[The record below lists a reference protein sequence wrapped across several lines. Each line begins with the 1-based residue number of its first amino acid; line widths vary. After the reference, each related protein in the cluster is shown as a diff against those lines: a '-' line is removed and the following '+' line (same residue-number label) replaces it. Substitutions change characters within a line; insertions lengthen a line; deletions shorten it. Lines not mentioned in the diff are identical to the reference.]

1 VYLDRNTY
9 EIRYGSR
16 QDCQGHILGPWN
28 WTDDEQGV
36 TLEGWEGF
44 VAVEEIRGLDG
55 GRSIWALYFDRNDDG
70 LKGKADGKRV
80 LQVSLERKLM
90 EDEDRVEELARK

>member
-1 VYLDRNTY
+1 
-9 EIRYGSR
+9 
-16 QDCQGHILGPWN
+16 LGPWN
-28 WTDDEQGV
+28 WTDDEQGI

-55 GRSIWALYFDRNDDG
+55 GRGIWALHFDRNDDG

-80 LQVSLERKLM
+80 LQVSLERKLI
-90 EDEDRVEELARK
+90 EDENGMEELVCK